1 MSVMVPYNA
10 EIFMTLEQMTQQV
23 YLIKR
28 LNYIHTCTNIIKLIS
43 DDFKKTFICLKGK
56 LTQ

>member
-23 YLIKR
+23 YLKR
-28 LNYIHTCTNIIKLIS
+28 LNYIHTCTNIMKLTN
-43 DDFKKTFICLKGK
+43 DDFKKTFICLKSK